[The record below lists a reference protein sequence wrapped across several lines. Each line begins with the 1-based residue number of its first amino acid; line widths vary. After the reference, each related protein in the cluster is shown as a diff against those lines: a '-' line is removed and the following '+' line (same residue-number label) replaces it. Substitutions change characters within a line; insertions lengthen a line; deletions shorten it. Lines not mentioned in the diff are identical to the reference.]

1 MAAASGEQEEVVLET
16 RDLRKHFGGVCA
28 VNGLDLTIPYGDLR
42 AIIGPNGAGKT
53 TLFNLITGDLRH
65 ESGRVSF
72 RGEEIS
78 RLSPDEVCRRGIGRT
93 FQITSVFRRLTV
105 IENVQ
110 TALLSHHRRH
120 YNLFADAARLYRD
133 SALAL
138 LDRVGLK
145 EQAGKPGGI
154 LAARRSTA
162 ARAGD
167 CAGKRAAVAHAGRA
181 DGRHGSER
189 ASCPDGSRGT
199 HRGRYRAH
207 GSLYGARHGRGL
219 RRRAPDHGH
228 APGLRARRGHA
239 AGVRRDPEVHRII
252 SDTRKPGDGAA

>member
-1 MAAASGEQEEVVLET
+1 MAAASGEREEVVLET
-16 RDLRKHFGGVCA
+16 QDLRKHFGGVRA
-28 VNGLDLTIPYGDLR
+28 VNGVDLTIPYGDLR

-72 RGEEIS
+72 QGEEIS

-93 FQITSVFRRLTV
+93 FQITSVFRRLAV

-154 LAARRSTA
+154 LSHGDQRRLELAIALASEPRLLMLDEPTAGMAPNERHALMALVARIAADTGLTVLFTEHDMDVVFAVARRITVMHQGCVLA
-162 ARAGD
+162 
-167 CAGKRAAVAHAGRA
+167 
-181 DGRHGSER
+181 E
-189 ASCPDGSRGT
+189 GT
-199 HRGRYRAH
+199 
-207 GSLYGARHGRGL
+207 
-219 RRRAPDHGH
+219 PQEI
-228 APGLRARRGHA
+228 
-239 AGVRRDPEVHRII
+239 RRDPEVHRIYLGY
-252 SDTRKPGDGAA
+252 TKAR